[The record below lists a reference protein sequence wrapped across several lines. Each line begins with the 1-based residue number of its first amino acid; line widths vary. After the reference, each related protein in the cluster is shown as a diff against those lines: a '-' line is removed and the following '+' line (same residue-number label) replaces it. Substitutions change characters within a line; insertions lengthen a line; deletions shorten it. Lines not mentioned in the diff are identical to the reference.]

1 MSNKRRRFLSV
12 FTAAVLLFVFSGI
25 SAPASVHADT
35 RELVYVALGDSVSYG
50 MSVTV
55 GNGYTELFKTYLDG
69 YPKYSM
75 VDHRNLSVPGFTAEE
90 LYRQVKDRNYAELIH
105 GADII
110 TVNIGGNNILG
121 AVVGLVKSL
130 YPEAPDTLEGLNQAV
145 YTDPSRIAA
154 ILEKL
159 KDPTSPESMALTLAL
174 ASGVTS
180 FKLYY
185 PLLLKE
191 IRALAPDAEIYVN
204 TLYSPVE
211 SDSDIAMLLN
221 PYIHSINLSIRAY
234 QFRYSYKVVD
244 VYSAFRIT
252 AKKVVEFNITDDSFN
267 VDIHPNDEGHSLIF
281 RTLKLRLWS
290 ARSRYYYS

>member
-12 FTAAVLLFVFSGI
+12 YTAAVLFIVFSGI

-35 RELVYVALGDSVSYG
+35 GELVYVALGDSVSYG
-50 MSVTV
+50 MSATA

-69 YPKYSM
+69 NPKYSM
-75 VDHRNLSVPGFTAEE
+75 VNALNLSVPGFTAEE

-105 GADII
+105 GTDII

-121 AVVGLVKSL
+121 AVIGLVKQL

-145 YTDPSRIAA
+145 NADPSRIAA

-159 KDPTSPESMALTLAL
+159 NDPTSPESMALTLAL
-174 ASGVTS
+174 ASDVTS

-191 IRALAPDAEIYVN
+191 IRALAPDTEIYVS
-204 TLYSPVE
+204 TLYSTVE

-244 VYSAFRIT
+244 GIQCLQNNSE
-252 AKKVVEFNITDDSFN
+252 KSC
-267 VDIHPNDEGHSLIF
+267 
-281 RTLKLRLWS
+281 RLQYHRLS
-290 ARSRYYYS
+290 GECGYPSE